1 MRKISDYDRS
11 RESASCDRLQSLYVV
26 LVAIGGVRGFGR
38 RRGRLVLK
46 LSGMRRRD
54 RGAAHDVVFRLLRAK
69 EGVELNEV
77 VSHEAQA
84 HDERQDDDDLWR

>member
-1 MRKISDYDRS
+1 M
-11 RESASCDRLQSLYVV
+11 

-46 LSGMRRRD
+46 FSGMRRRD
-54 RGAAHDVVFRLLRAK
+54 RGAAHDVVLRLLRAD
-69 EGVELNEV
+69 ERVELHEV
-77 VSHEAQA
+77 VSREAQA